1 MVWITIDPM
10 SPLDIARGVV
20 LGTELEHLEHA
31 PGRIWEGFVASVGPA
46 DRKIVN
52 NPNESNWLH
61 INFKTSK
68 TNNKHAASKSHQCRT
83 KRARTTT
90 SVVRIPRS
98 QLSSCTI
105 HKCHDQQQSSN
116 DVEQPFNDELV
127 HNNIHATISNDVQ
140 IDLDHYIQTSLS
152 SKTLPDQP
160 SFFVFVKWALI
171 PELFIFINYQI
182 HLILAVTTSTPTTT
196 GATTVTIT
204 SDTCTSG
211 WTGVTV
217 FTLCTSYP
225 NINSYQQ
232 YTDTYVAIGTQ
243 TRIAFALREDVGFF
257 GLDDISVRSNSAS
270 TVELL
275 TNGGFKGGTYSSW
288 IYCNPSGSSY
298 ARVLTRTSDYFA
310 YSGTT
315 YSAHSDSY
323 YYLDGAV
330 GKADYISQ
338 KFATNIGETY
348 TISFWLFNK
357 GSGSNS
363 DFRIILSI

>member
-1 MVWITIDPM
+1 
-10 SPLDIARGVV
+10 
-20 LGTELEHLEHA
+20 
-31 PGRIWEGFVASVGPA
+31 ASVGPA

-243 TRIAFALREDVGFF
+243 TRIAFALPEDVGFF

-275 TNGGFKGGTYSSW
+275 TNGGFKGGTYSPW
-288 IYCNPSGSSY
+288 IYCNPSGSPY
-298 ARVLTRTSDYFA
+298 AGVLTRTSDYFA
-310 YSGTT
+310 YSGIT
-315 YSAHSDSY
+315 YSAHSGSY

-338 KFATNIGETY
+338 TFATNIGETY